1 MCSSTHRNTQYHR
14 AVSGKYLN
22 LLQLPIYVWPPCT
35 CKAKGIVL
43 KNNIQTIHIL
53 LTKIK
58 ELVSDEDCPYS
69 AYKFRIINGEV
80 FYERIEGFN
89 EYSFLDE
96 EYIDYIK
103 KLYS

>member
-1 MCSSTHRNTQYHR
+1 MIVTPFNF
-14 AVSGKYLN
+14 
-22 LLQLPIYVWPPCT
+22 
-35 CKAKGIVL
+35 KAKGNVL
-43 KNNIQTIHIL
+43 NNNIQTIHNL

-69 AYKFRIINGEV
+69 TYTFRIINGEV